1 MLGLITDRAGF
12 VSAEL
17 LCSVCCRA
25 VLTAT
30 INNETA
36 VDGYNPALFSVLSV
50 SYLSLEKLNFT

>member
-17 LCSVCCRA
+17 LCSVCCRV
-25 VLTAT
+25 VLTSH
-30 INNETA
+30 NNDETA

-50 SYLSLEKLNFT
+50 LYLSLEKLNFT